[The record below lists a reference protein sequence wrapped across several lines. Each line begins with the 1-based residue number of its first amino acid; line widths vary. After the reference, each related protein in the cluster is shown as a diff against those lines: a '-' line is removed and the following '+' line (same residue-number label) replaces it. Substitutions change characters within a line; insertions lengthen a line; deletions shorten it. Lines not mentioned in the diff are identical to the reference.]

1 MKPNNRAT
9 AAARAA
15 MMMMPTISWPMT
27 LMISPS
33 QPCGRGWAVARSQ
46 PPPGFD
52 LGQRGGSLGEQPCE
66 HGRDLGE
73 YLGLTIVDCSGY
85 AMRTTA
91 GISVDRISCTES
103 SSAPLIVPSAS
114 VVVG

>member
-27 LMISPS
+27 LLISPS
-33 QPCGRGWAVARSQ
+33 QPCGRGVGCDAVTTAA
-46 PPPGFD
+46 GLD

-66 HGRDLGE
+66 YGRDLGE